1 MRRLKHILDAGDTV
15 LSGWCGITDPR
26 YLEAIAEYDFDAVV
40 LDMQH
45 GFFDETSIQNGID
58 CPRQGAP
65 GSGSAGALGYGLTGD
80 GFWRSWRNC
89 THDQHG

>member
-45 GFFDETSIQNGID
+45 GFLTKPAFKMVS
-58 CPRQGAP
+58 PR
-65 GSGSAGALGYGLTGD
+65 
-80 GFWRSWRNC
+80 
-89 THDQHG
+89 